1 MDHSSKQA
9 QLAASANQAAHA
21 STSDLRLGA
30 LLVEHGIITDNQVT
44 SILARADKD
53 RLPFGQAAVLTGQV
67 TQKELDRIIALQF
80 HHKLANP
87 AKSRISR
94 EVVTAFSSTHRVANE
109 VRALRSQ
116 LMLQWL
122 ATPAAGNRALAVVS
136 PQDGDG
142 RSFLS
147 ANLAAAFAQSGHRT
161 LLIDA
166 DMRQP
171 RQHKLFG
178 LANET
183 GLSSVLSGRAKGSFV
198 YRLADLPGL
207 SIMTAGGIPPNPAE
221 LLSPAPLKKLFERC
235 AHKYQV
241 VIVDTPANASGPDAG
256 LIASQT
262 SGYLMMGNMGR
273 TGYDSVKTM
282 SQSLADMGANL
293 VGSVL
298 TD

>member
-1 MDHSSKQA
+1 MDHSQKQA
-9 QLAASANQAAHA
+9 QLAASANMAAHA
-21 STSDLRLGA
+21 STSDLRLGS
-30 LLVEHGIITDNQVT
+30 LLVEHGIITDSQVN
-44 SILARADKD
+44 SILARAHKD
-53 RLPFGQAAVLTGQV
+53 RVPFGEAAVLTGQV
-67 TQKELDRIIALQF
+67 TERELDRIIALQF
-80 HHKLANP
+80 RHQLANP
-87 AKSRISR
+87 VKSRISP
-94 EVVTAFSSTHRVANE
+94 EVVAAFSSTHRVANE

-122 ATPAAGNRALAVVS
+122 SEKTAGNRALAVVS
-136 PQDGDG
+136 ADSGEG
-142 RSFLS
+142 RSFLA

-161 LLIDA
+161 LLIDG
-166 DMRQP
+166 DMRSP

-221 LLSPAPLKKLFERC
+221 LLSPDALNRLFERC
-235 AHKYQV
+235 AHKYQI
-241 VIVDTPANASGPDAG
+241 VIVDTPAHSAGPDAG

-262 SGYLMMGNMGR
+262 SGYLMMGSTGR
-273 TGYDSVKTM
+273 TGYDAV
-282 SQSLADMGANL
+282 QSTSKLFADMGANL